1 MFMWRATFFFFKPWS
16 ISKMN
21 FVACVKIQ
29 QMTGPK
35 KEEAKNPVFDIV
47 IVLSSSSQGM
57 AYKGEI
63 KDILLL

>member
-29 QMTGPK
+29 QMTDP
-35 KEEAKNPVFDIV
+35 KNPVFDNI
-47 IVLSSSSQGM
+47 IVLWSSSQGM